1 MLTSRITPVLLIDE
15 GDLYKTKNFCKPKYI
30 GDPLNTVRILNEKE
44 VDELIV
50 LDISSTKNN
59 TPPDWELI
67 SLIAKEC
74 RMPLCYGGG
83 VKSVAMV
90 EKLISLGVE
99 KVAIGNSCFTS
110 PNIIKDSA
118 KSVGKQSIVGIIDVK
133 KFGFYKKNYEVVVF
147 GGMKKTNQANPIFSY
162 KIRFL
167 NSW

>member
-1 MLTSRITPVLLIDE
+1 MLTSRITPVLLLDE

-99 KVAIGNSCFTS
+99 KSC
-110 PNIIKDSA
+110 NR
-118 KSVGKQSIVGIIDVK
+118 
-133 KFGFYKKNYEVVVF
+133 KFMF
-147 GGMKKTNQANPIFSY
+147 
-162 KIRFL
+162 FL
-167 NSW
+167 LFHI